1 MSKFSDVVIACFVI
15 GVVCLALG
23 VWMIKTRCVRYVHP
37 KYLRHVK
44 AEQKPQ
50 LASWVGTGLI
60 LIGIGLFILSYSLV
74 HPGLIFA
81 TSGTMLAAFGL
92 IVCLLS
98 ILYFNGSLS

>member
-1 MSKFSDVVIACFVI
+1 MSRFSDVVIACFVI
-15 GVVCLALG
+15 GAVCVVLG
-23 VWMIKTRCVRYVHP
+23 IWMIKTRCVRYVHP

-44 AEQKPQ
+44 PEHRPH
-50 LASWVGTGLI
+50 LAGWVGTGLI

-81 TSGTMLAAFGL
+81 TLGTVLATFGL
-92 IVCLLS
+92 VVCLLS